1 MRDTESEV
9 HIAIKFL
16 KQIFTFRMYDSSGVY
31 LKETKLVNL
40 TLRTG
45 YLEDNLE
52 YITQG
57 AFRQPCAKFDYVVD
71 PDVSF
76 LIVFALQVAN
86 PVLKHFVPI

>member
-1 MRDTESEV
+1 
-9 HIAIKFL
+9 
-16 KQIFTFRMYDSSGVY
+16 MYDTNGIY

-57 AFRQPCAKFDYVVD
+57 AFRQPCAKYDYVVD
-71 PDVSF
+71 PDVSCF
-76 LIVFALQVAN
+76 TLILYCKCLYGKTGLMN
-86 PVLKHFVPI
+86 I